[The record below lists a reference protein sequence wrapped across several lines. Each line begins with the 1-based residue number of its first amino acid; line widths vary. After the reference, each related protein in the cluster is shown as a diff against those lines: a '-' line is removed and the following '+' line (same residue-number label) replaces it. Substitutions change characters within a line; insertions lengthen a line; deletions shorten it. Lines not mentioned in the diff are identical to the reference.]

1 MLVTRKI
8 LPILQLLV
16 KLNIVRR
23 FYFLPTV
30 NHFEKKVRVFPFY
43 NKMQTITSNLSLH
56 FRKAHPIAIKL
67 QALKLLNKTIGGSS
81 LILNTSNGLLTHRD
95 ALEQGVGGVLIYTV
109 H

>member
-1 MLVTRKI
+1 
-8 LPILQLLV
+8 
-16 KLNIVRR
+16 
-23 FYFLPTV
+23 
-30 NHFEKKVRVFPFY
+30 
-43 NKMQTITSNLSLH
+43 MQTITSNLSLH